1 MNEVQF
7 TQALRDSA
15 PVVSA
20 PETLGSHS
28 ERIIAE
34 GRTRRSRRA
43 RSWIGAVVVMGVLAG
58 GTSVAVAGDGRET
71 PWGWVAENVFS
82 IEQPDAEVCFQG
94 TRVMFEG
101 VAADSPIVEDARDIA
116 RSIDIDQ
123 VNLAPIEGAI
133 RREHAAAKDLNGK
146 PAPMVESRSQVKQA
160 AVHKYIFETV
170 MDELEAR
177 GYPTSSSPISIASQT
192 MGCN

>member
-7 TQALRDSA
+7 TQALRDAA

-28 ERIIAE
+28 QRIIAE
-34 GRTRRSRRA
+34 GRARRTRRA
-43 RSWIGAVVVMGVLAG
+43 RSWIGAAVVTGVLAG
-58 GTSVAVAGDGRET
+58 GTSMAVAGDGRET

-116 RSIDIDQ
+116 RSIDIDR
-123 VNLAPIEGAI
+123 VNLAPIEEEI
-133 RREHAAAKDLNGK
+133 RRENAAAKDLNGVS
-146 PAPMVESRSQVKQA
+146 APIVASPSQVKQA
-160 AVHKYIFETV
+160 AVRAYIFETV
-170 MDELEAR
+170 MDGLELR
-177 GYPTSSSPISIASQT
+177 GYPTSPSPISIASQT